1 MTSNRCLC
9 CCPGHRAAGDQSERE
24 KKDKTTKHVEYLLK
38 IKKISTEK
46 QVQQKLKFKPAT
58 NSVTI
63 EELESLTT
71 K

>member
-1 MTSNRCLC
+1 MISQR
-9 CCPGHRAAGDQSERE
+9 ER